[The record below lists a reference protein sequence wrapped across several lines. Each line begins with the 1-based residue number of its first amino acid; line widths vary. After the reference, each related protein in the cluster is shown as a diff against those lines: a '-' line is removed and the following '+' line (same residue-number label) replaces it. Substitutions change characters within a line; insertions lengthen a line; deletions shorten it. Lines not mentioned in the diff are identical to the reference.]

1 MEHVSR
7 VPDRIPPG
15 RIKLTYEDYVELPDD
30 GRRYEILDGELEVSP
45 APAPLHQQV
54 SASLSFIL
62 GLHVR
67 AQKLGRIYCAP
78 IDVILAPT
86 TVVQPDIIFVGAA
99 RESIVTRRAVEGPPE
114 LVVEIL
120 SPWSVRRDRVAK
132 AALHARFGIGHYWL
146 LDPEERVLEAYER
159 AGEEYR
165 LVATHGATGTMRTPL
180 FPELE
185 IDLSA
190 LWE

>member
-1 MEHVSR
+1 MRHVSR

-45 APAPLHQQV
+45 APAPLHQRVSGNLEFVLHGHV
-54 SASLSFIL
+54 SA
-62 GLHVR
+62 R
-67 AQKLGRIYCAP
+67 RLGRVYHAP

-86 TVVQPDIIFVGAA
+86 TVVQPDVIFVAAA
-99 RESIVTRRAVEGPPE
+99 RESIVTRRAVEGPPD

-132 AALHARFGIGHYWL
+132 AALYARFGIGHYWL
-146 LDPEERVLEAYER
+146 LDPEERIFEAYEA

-165 LVATHGATGTMRTPL
+165 LVATYGATGTMRTSL
-180 FPELE
+180 FPELG
-185 IDLSA
+185 IDLPT

>member
-1 MEHVSR
+1 MRPVSR

-45 APAPLHQQV
+45 APAPLHQRV
-54 SASLSFIL
+54 SQSLSVVL
-62 GLHVR
+62 DSHVR
-67 AQKLGRIYCAP
+67 PRRLGRVYCAP
-78 IDVILAPT
+78 IEILLAPT
-86 TVVQPDIIFVGAA
+86 TVVQPDLIFVSAT

-114 LVVEIL
+114 LAVEIL

-132 AALHARFGIGHYWL
+132 AALYARFGIGHYWL
-146 LDPEERVLEAYER
+146 LDPEERVLEVYER
-159 AGEEYR
+159 TGEEYR
-165 LVATHGATGTMRTPL
+165 LVATHGATGTMRTSL
-180 FPELE
+180 FPGLE
-185 IDLSA
+185 IDLTT

>member
-1 MEHVSR
+1 MSRMGR

-15 RIKLTYEDYVELPDD
+15 RIRLTYEDYVELPDD

-45 APAPLHQQV
+45 APSPLHQTV
-54 SASLSFIL
+54 SMSLSLIL
-62 GLHVR
+62 GGHVR
-67 AQKLGRIYCAP
+67 ARKLGRVYHAP

-86 TVVQPDIIFVGAA
+86 TVVQPDLVFVAAA
-99 RESIVTRRAVEGPPE
+99 RESFVTRRGIEGPPD

-132 AALHARFGIGHYWL
+132 AALYARFGIARYWL
-146 LDPEERVLEAYER
+146 FDPEERLVETYEEA
-159 AGEEYR
+159 GGEYR
-165 LVATHGATGTMRTPL
+165 RVATHGATGTMRTPL

-185 IDLSA
+185 IDLA
-190 LWE
+190 AVWE